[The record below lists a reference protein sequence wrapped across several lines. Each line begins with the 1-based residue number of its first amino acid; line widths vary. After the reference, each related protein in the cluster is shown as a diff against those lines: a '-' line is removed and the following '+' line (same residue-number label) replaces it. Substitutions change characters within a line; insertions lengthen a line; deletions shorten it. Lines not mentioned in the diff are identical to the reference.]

1 MPVHDRRE
9 YRIINMADI
18 ETREAD
24 DQMIVVGYAA
34 TFGQEYELYR
44 YGNYRVIEVVDRDA
58 LTDAD
63 MRDVIMQYNHEGR
76 VFARRSNG
84 TLLLDVDDHGLHIEG
99 HLEGTELG
107 RQVYAEIKG
116 GYTTQMSF
124 GFTVREDKE
133 ETIRDADTGL
143 TTYKRTILRFRKIYD
158 VSAVA
163 IPANPTTEI
172 SARSASDGVIARALE
187 EFERRRKAQI
197 LKIRLMTEV

>member
-9 YRIINMADI
+9 YRMISLADI

-24 DQMIVVGYAA
+24 DQMIVTGYAT
-34 TFGQEYELYR
+34 TFDQEYELYR
-44 YGNYRVIEVVDRDA
+44 YGSYRVIEVVDRNA
-58 LTDAD
+58 FTDAD

-107 RQVYAEIKG
+107 RQVYSEIKG

-133 ETIRDADTGL
+133 ETIHDSDTGL
-143 TTYKRTILRFRKIYD
+143 TTYKRTILRFRKIFD

-172 SARSASDGVIARALE
+172 SARSASDGVIAHALE
-187 EFERRRKAQI
+187 EFEKRRKAQA

>member
-9 YRIINMADI
+9 YRIINMANI
-18 ETREAD
+18 EAREAD
-24 DQMIVVGYAA
+24 DQMIVTGYAT
-34 TFGQEYELYR
+34 TFDQEYELYR
-44 YGNYRVIEVVDRDA
+44 YGNYRVIEAIDRDA
-58 LTDAD
+58 FTDAD

-84 TLLLDVDDHGLHIEG
+84 TLMLDVDDHGLHIEG